1 VEWHPCVMDLSRRAI
16 TRTVVR
22 RVNSLGAT
30 PVSSRNL
37 VAWAS
42 RLGDRDADA
51 GLRRAVDGKVVLV
64 TGASSGI
71 GRAAAGRFAAA
82 GATVLLVARSE
93 DLLAEVAA
101 EIAAAGGAAYA
112 YRCDLADL
120 DQVDTLV
127 TKVLD
132 QHDHVDVLVN
142 NAGMSIRRK
151 ARYSVNRFQDFE
163 RPMQLN
169 YFAAVRLTMG
179 LLPTMLERESG
190 QVVNISSWAALL
202 RPARFSGYAASK
214 AALEAWSDSVQGE
227 VLDEGVVFT
236 NVHMP
241 LVRTPMIA
249 PTRLYS
255 RMPALTVDQAASVIC
270 DAVVTRSRRVTP
282 LVAGLVGWAESLSP
296 GLGDL
301 IRKNAI

>member
-1 VEWHPCVMDLSRRAI
+1 MDLSARGLA
-16 TRTVVR
+16 RTVVR
-22 RVNSLGAT
+22 QANSFGAT
-30 PVSSRNL
+30 PISSRNL
-37 VAWAS
+37 LARAT
-42 RLGDRDADA
+42 RLGDRE
-51 GLRRAVDGKVVLV
+51 GLGALRGAVAGKVVLV

-71 GRAAAGRFAAA
+71 GRAAAVRFAGA

-93 DLLAEVAA
+93 DALAEVAG
-101 EIAAAGGAAYA
+101 EIEAAGGTAYP
-112 YRCDLADL
+112 YRCDLTDL
-120 DQVDTLV
+120 EQVDALV

-132 QHDHVDVLVN
+132 RHAHVDVLVN

-151 ARYSVNRFQDFE
+151 VRHSVDRFQDFE

-179 LLPTMLERESG
+179 LLPTMVERESG
-190 QVVNISSWAALL
+190 QVVNISSWAAVL

-227 VLDEGVVFT
+227 VLDDGVVFT

-249 PTRLYS
+249 PTKLYR
-255 RMPALTVDQAASVIC
+255 RMPALTVDQAAQVVTE
-270 DAVVTRSRRVTP
+270 AVVSRSRRVTP
-282 LVAGLVGWAESLSP
+282 LVAAMVSWAESVSP

-301 IRKNAI
+301 IRKNAV

>member
-1 VEWHPCVMDLSRRAI
+1 MDLSARGVA
-16 TRTVVR
+16 RTVVR
-22 RVNSLGAT
+22 QVNSFGAT
-30 PVSSRNL
+30 PISSRNL
-37 VAWAS
+37 LSRAT
-42 RLGDRDADA
+42 RLGDREGMGALRDAVA
-51 GLRRAVDGKVVLV
+51 GKVVLV

-71 GRAAAGRFAAA
+71 GRAASIRFARA
-82 GATVLLVARSE
+82 GAIVLLVARSE
-93 DLLAEVAA
+93 DALVEVAR
-101 EIAAAGGAAYA
+101 EIEATGGTAYP
-112 YRCDLADL
+112 YPCDLTDL
-120 DQVDTLV
+120 DQVDVLA

-132 QHDHVDVLVN
+132 RHGHVDVLVN

-151 ARYSVNRFQDFE
+151 VRYSVDRFHDFE

-179 LLPTMLERESG
+179 LLPSMVERESG
-190 QVVNISSWAALL
+190 QVVNISSWAAVL

-227 VLDEGVVFT
+227 VLDDGVVFT

-249 PTRLYS
+249 PTKLYR
-255 RMPALTVDQAASVIC
+255 RMPALTVDQAAQVVTE
-270 DAVVTRSRRVTP
+270 AVVSRSRRVTP
-282 LVAGLVGWAESLSP
+282 LVAAMVSWAESVSP

-301 IRKNAI
+301 IRKNAV

>member
-1 VEWHPCVMDLSRRAI
+1 MDLSARGLA
-16 TRTVVR
+16 RTVVR
-22 RVNSLGAT
+22 QANSFGAT
-30 PVSSRNL
+30 PISSRNL
-37 VAWAS
+37 LARAT
-42 RLGDRDADA
+42 RLGDREGLGALRDAVA
-51 GLRRAVDGKVVLV
+51 GKIVLV

-71 GRAAAGRFAAA
+71 GRAAAVRFARA

-93 DLLAEVAA
+93 DALAEVAG
-101 EIAAAGGAAYA
+101 EIEAARGTAYP
-112 YRCDLADL
+112 YRCDLTDL
-120 DQVDTLV
+120 EQVDALV

-132 QHDHVDVLVN
+132 RHDHVDVLVN

-151 ARYSVNRFQDFE
+151 VRYSVDRFHDFE

-179 LLPTMLERESG
+179 LLPRMVERESG
-190 QVVNISSWAALL
+190 QVVNISSWAAVL

-249 PTRLYS
+249 PTKLYR
-255 RMPALTVDQAASVIC
+255 RMPALTVDQAAQVVTE
-270 DAVVTRSRRVTP
+270 AVVSRSRRVTP
-282 LVAGLVGWAESLSP
+282 LVAAMVSWAEAVSP

-301 IRKNAI
+301 IRKNAV

>member
-1 VEWHPCVMDLSRRAI
+1 MDLSRRGI
-16 TRTVVR
+16 TRSVVR
-22 RVNSLGAT
+22 RANSFGAT
-30 PVSSRNL
+30 PISSRNL
-37 VAWAS
+37 IGRAT
-42 RLGDRDADA
+42 RIGDRDGAA
-51 GLRRAVDGKVVLV
+51 ALREAVAGKVVLV

-71 GRAAAGRFAAA
+71 GRAASVRFAAA

-93 DLLAEVAA
+93 DLLTELVEEITAA
-101 EIAAAGGAAYA
+101 RGTAYA
-112 YRCDLADL
+112 YPCDLTDL
-120 DQVDTLV
+120 EQVDALV

-132 QHDHVDVLVN
+132 RHDHVDVLVN

-151 ARYSVNRFQDFE
+151 VRHSVDRFRDFE

-179 LLPTMLERESG
+179 LLPTMVERESG
-190 QVVNISSWAALL
+190 QVVNISSWAAVL

-227 VLDEGVVFT
+227 VLDDGVVFT

-249 PTRLYS
+249 PTKLYR
-255 RMPALTVDQAASVIC
+255 RMPALTVDQAANVVC
-270 DAVVTRSRRVTP
+270 DAVISRSRRVTP
-282 LVAGLVGWAESLSP
+282 LVAGMISWAESISP

>member
-1 VEWHPCVMDLSRRAI
+1 MDLTRRGMTRAFVRRAN
-16 TRTVVR
+16 RF
-22 RVNSLGAT
+22 GAT
-30 PVSSRNL
+30 PISSRNL
-37 VAWAS
+37 VG
-42 RLGDRDADA
+42 RVTRMGDRDGAIA
-51 GLRRAVDGKVVLV
+51 LRRAVEDKVVLV

-71 GRAAAGRFAAA
+71 GRAASVRFAAA

-93 DLLAEVAA
+93 DLLAEAAA
-101 EIAAAGGAAYA
+101 EIGAAGGTSYT
-112 YRCDLADL
+112 YRCDLTDL
-120 DQVDTLV
+120 EQVDALV

-132 QHDHVDVLVN
+132 AHDHVDVLVN
-142 NAGMSIRRK
+142 NAGISIRRK
-151 ARYSVNRFQDFE
+151 VRHSVDRFQDFE

-179 LLPTMLERESG
+179 LLPRMTERESG
-190 QVVNISSWAALL
+190 QVVNISSWAAVL

-227 VLDEGVVFT
+227 VLDDGIVFT

-249 PTRLYS
+249 PTKLYR
-255 RMPALTVDQAASVIC
+255 RMPALTVDEAANVVC
-270 DAVVTRSRRVTP
+270 DAVISRSRRVTP
-282 LVAGLVGWAESLSP
+282 LVAGMVSWAESISP

>member
-1 VEWHPCVMDLSRRAI
+1 MDLSTRGLA
-16 TRTVVR
+16 RTVVR
-22 RVNSLGAT
+22 QVNAFGAT
-30 PVSSRNL
+30 PISSRNL
-37 VAWAS
+37 LARAT
-42 RLGDRDADA
+42 RLGDRDGLAALRDA
-51 GLRRAVDGKVVLV
+51 VAGKVVLV

-71 GRAAAGRFAAA
+71 GRAAAVRFARA
-82 GATVLLVARSE
+82 GAVVLLVARSE
-93 DLLAEVAA
+93 DALVEVAR
-101 EIAAAGGAAYA
+101 EIEAAGGTAYP
-112 YRCDLADL
+112 YRCDLTDL
-120 DQVDTLV
+120 EQVDALA

-132 QHDHVDVLVN
+132 RHDHVDVLVN

-151 ARYSVNRFQDFE
+151 ARYSVGRFQDVE

-179 LLPTMLERESG
+179 LLPTMLEREAG

-227 VLDEGVVFT
+227 VLDDGVVFT

-249 PTRLYS
+249 PTKLYR
-255 RMPALTVDQAASVIC
+255 RMPALTVDQAAQVVTE
-270 DAVVTRSRRVTP
+270 AVVSRSRRVTP
-282 LVAGLVGWAESLSP
+282 LVAAMVGWAESVSP

-301 IRKNAI
+301 IRKNAV

>member
-1 VEWHPCVMDLSRRAI
+1 MDLSARGLARS
-16 TRTVVR
+16 VVR
-22 RVNSLGAT
+22 QANSFGAT
-30 PVSSRNL
+30 PISSRNL
-37 VAWAS
+37 LARAT
-42 RLGDRDADA
+42 RLGDRDGLAALRDA
-51 GLRRAVDGKVVLV
+51 VAGKVVLV

-71 GRAAAGRFAAA
+71 GRAASVRFGAA

-93 DLLAEVAA
+93 DALVELAR
-101 EIAAAGGAAYA
+101 EIEAAGGTAYPCP
-112 YRCDLADL
+112 CDLTDL
-120 DQVDTLV
+120 EQVDALA

-151 ARYSVNRFQDFE
+151 VRYSVDRFHDFE

-179 LLPTMLERESG
+179 LLPRMLERESG
-190 QVVNISSWAALL
+190 QVVNISSWAAVL

-249 PTRLYS
+249 PTRLYR
-255 RMPALTVDQAASVIC
+255 RMPALTVDQAAQVVTE
-270 DAVVTRSRRVTP
+270 AVVSRSRRVTP
-282 LVAGLVGWAESLSP
+282 LVAAMVSWAESVSP

-301 IRKNAI
+301 IRKNAV

>member
-1 VEWHPCVMDLSRRAI
+1 MDLSRRGI
-16 TRTVVR
+16 TRAVVR
-22 RVNSLGAT
+22 RVNSFGAT
-30 PVSSRNL
+30 PISSRNL
-37 VAWAS
+37 VARAT
-42 RLGDRDADA
+42 RLGDRAGTAALRDAVA
-51 GLRRAVDGKVVLV
+51 GKVVLV

-71 GRAAAGRFAAA
+71 GRAAAIRFGSA

-93 DLLAEVAA
+93 ELLTEAA
-101 EIAAAGGAAYA
+101 DEIAARGGAAYT
-112 YRCDLADL
+112 YRCDLTDL
-120 DQVDTLV
+120 DQVDALV

-132 QHDHVDVLVN
+132 RHDHVDVLVN

-151 ARYSVNRFQDFE
+151 VRHSAGRFHDFE

-179 LLPTMLERESG
+179 LLPTMVERESG
-190 QVVNISSWAALL
+190 QVVNISSWAAVL

-227 VLDEGVVFT
+227 VLDDGVVFT

-249 PTRLYS
+249 PTKLYR
-255 RMPALTVDQAASVIC
+255 RMPALTVDQAASVVC
-270 DAVVTRSRRVTP
+270 DAVVSRSRRVTP
-282 LVAGLVGWAESLSP
+282 LVAGMISWAESISP
-296 GLGDL
+296 GVGDL

>member
-1 VEWHPCVMDLSRRAI
+1 MELSRRGI
-16 TRTVVR
+16 TRSVVR
-22 RVNSLGAT
+22 RINSFGAT
-30 PVSSRNL
+30 PISSRNL
-37 VAWAS
+37 VARAT
-42 RLGDRDADA
+42 RFGDRDGIAALHAAA
-51 GLRRAVDGKVVLV
+51 GGKVVLV

-71 GRAAAGRFAAA
+71 GRAASVRLAAA
-82 GATVLLVARSE
+82 GATMLLVARSE
-93 DLLAEVAA
+93 DLLAELVR
-101 EIAAAGGAAYA
+101 EIEGTGGTAYA
-112 YRCDLADL
+112 YPCDLTDL
-120 DQVDTLV
+120 EQVDALV

-151 ARYSVNRFQDFE
+151 VRHSVDRFHDFE

-169 YFAAVRLTMG
+169 YFAAIRLTMG
-179 LLPTMLERESG
+179 LLPSMVERESG
-190 QVVNISSWAALL
+190 HVVNISSWSALL

-227 VLDEGVVFT
+227 VLDDGIVFT

-249 PTRLYS
+249 PTKLYR
-255 RMPALTVDQAASVIC
+255 RMPALTVDQAAQVVC
-270 DAVVTRSRRVTP
+270 DAVVSRSRRVTP
-282 LVAGLVGWAESLSP
+282 LAAAMVGWAEAISP
-296 GLGDL
+296 GLGDV

>member
-1 VEWHPCVMDLSRRAI
+1 MDLSRRGI
-16 TRTVVR
+16 TRSVVR
-22 RVNSLGAT
+22 RVNSFGAT
-30 PVSSRNL
+30 PISSRNL
-37 VAWAS
+37 LARAS
-42 RLGDRDADA
+42 RIGDSDGTVA
-51 GLRRAVDGKVVLV
+51 LHQAVAGKVVLV

-71 GRAAAGRFAAA
+71 GRAAATRLA
-82 GATVLLVARSE
+82 GAGAVVLLVARSE

-101 EIAAAGGAAYA
+101 EIATAGGAAYS
-112 YRCDLADL
+112 YRCDLTDL
-120 DQVDTLV
+120 EQVDALV

-132 QHDHVDVLVN
+132 RHDHVDVLVN

-151 ARYSVNRFQDFE
+151 VRHSADRFHDFE

-169 YFAAVRLTMG
+169 YFAAIRLTMG
-179 LLPTMLERESG
+179 LLPTMVERESG
-190 QVVNISSWAALL
+190 QVVNISSWAAVL

-227 VLDEGVVFT
+227 VLDDGVRFT

-241 LVRTPMIA
+241 LVRTPMIE
-249 PTRLYS
+249 PTKLYRRL
-255 RMPALTVDQAASVIC
+255 PALTVEQAAVVVC
-270 DAVVTRSRRVTP
+270 DAVISRSRRVTP
-282 LVAGLVGWAESLSP
+282 LVAGMVSWAESISP